1 MSRQAPVERRKLDN
15 QPCKRADIN
24 QTLTFLQTGDPG
36 GIPVP
41 SYCCDTVPIQSL
53 LIKSLSLF
61 KNICS
66 LLKTYQDAG
75 LTKDTIITFCI
86 K

>member
-75 LTKDTIITFCI
+75 LTKDTISTFCI